1 MEPIIR
7 AQSLMKSFGAVTAA
21 RDVNVDILPGTISGL
36 IGTNGAGKT
45 TFINMITGYLKPDS
59 GSITLG
65 GQDLEEKEIVGLSSR
80 EITRLGV
87 VRSFQIP
94 QLFNALSALENL
106 ELALSAQKARGLK
119 GFALV
124 SEGEIEARAVE
135 LLREFGL
142 EDFAHSLAGTLPE
155 GIRKLLD
162 IAVAMVG
169 NPRVLFLDEP
179 TSGVAAEE
187 KFVIM
192 DRVIA
197 AARHAGVTV
206 LFVEHDMEIV
216 RRYSDRVLAFF
227 EGRVLIDGTPD
238 VVLSDAQVRTLII
251 GEDAVTGEAA
261 HA

>member
-1 MEPIIR
+1 MKPVIC
-7 AQSLMKSFGAVTAA
+7 AKGLMKSFGAVTAA

-59 GSITLG
+59 GSITLEG
-65 GQDLEEKEIVGLSSR
+65 KEIVGLTSR

-94 QLFNALSALENL
+94 QLFNALSAIENL
-106 ELALSAQKARGLK
+106 ELAIAAQSARGLA
-119 GFALV
+119 GFTLVNEDAVETRAL
-124 SEGEIEARAVE
+124 E

-142 EDFAHSLAGTLPE
+142 ESFAHALAGTLPE

-162 IAVAMVG
+162 IAVAMAG
-169 NPRVLFLDEP
+169 SPRVLFLDEP

-187 KFVIM
+187 KFAIM

-227 EGRVLIDGTPD
+227 EGRVLIDDAPD

-251 GEDAVTGEAA
+251 GEDKEAGEAA

>member
-1 MEPIIR
+1 MDPIIR
-7 AQSLMKSFGAVTAA
+7 AKSLMKSFGAVTAA

-59 GSITLG
+59 GSITLEG
-65 GQDLEEKEIVGLSSR
+65 KEIVGLSSR
-80 EITRLGV
+80 QITRLGV

-106 ELALSAQKARGLK
+106 ELALSAQKARGIE

-124 SEGEIEARAVE
+124 SEGEIALRATE
-135 LLREFGL
+135 LLQEFGL
-142 EDFAHSLAGTLPE
+142 EDFACSLAGTLPE

-187 KFVIM
+187 KFAIM

-238 VVLSDAQVRTLII
+238 VVLADEQVRTLII

>member
-1 MEPIIR
+1 MKPIVSTR
-7 AQSLMKSFGAVTAA
+7 NLMKQFGAVTAA
-21 RDVNVDILPGTISGL
+21 RDVCVDILSGTVSGL

-59 GSITLG
+59 GSIL
-65 GQDLEEKEIVGLSSR
+65 LEDREIVGLGPR
-80 EITRLGV
+80 DVMRLGV

-94 QLFNALSALENL
+94 QLFNALSARENL
-106 ELALSAQKARGLK
+106 ELALAAQEARGLA
-119 GFALV
+119 GFHQVSGTALTR
-124 SEGEIEARAVE
+124 GAEAQLA
-135 LLREFGL
+135 EFGL
-142 EDFAHSLAGTLPE
+142 EAFASSLAGTLPE

-169 NPRVLFLDEP
+169 KPRVLFLDEP

-187 KFVIM
+187 KFAIM

-197 AARHAGVTV
+197 AARAADVTI

-227 EGRVLIDGTPD
+227 EGAVLIDDTPAR
-238 VVLSDAQVRTLII
+238 VLADEKVRAYII
-251 GEDAVTGEAA
+251 GEETA

>member
-7 AQSLMKSFGAVTAA
+7 AQNLMKSFGAVTAA

-59 GSITLG
+59 GSIA
-65 GQDLEEKEIVGLSSR
+65 LEGKEIVGLSSR

-124 SEGEIEARAVE
+124 CEGEIEARAAE

-169 NPRVLFLDEP
+169 SPRVLFLDEP

>member
-1 MEPIIR
+1 MAPVIS
-7 AQSLMKSFGAVTAA
+7 AKGLMKSFGAVTAA
-21 RDVNVDILPGTISGL
+21 RDVNVEILPGTISGL

-59 GSITLG
+59 GSITLEG
-65 GQDLEEKEIVGLSSR
+65 KEIVGLTSR

-94 QLFNALSALENL
+94 QLFNALSAIENL
-106 ELALSAQKARGLK
+106 ELALAAQGARGVR

-124 SEGEIEARAVE
+124 DEHAVEARALE

-142 EDFAHSLAGTLPE
+142 ESFAHALAGTMPE

-162 IAVAMVG
+162 IAVAMAG
-169 NPRVLFLDEP
+169 SPRVLFLDEP

-187 KFVIM
+187 KFAIM

-227 EGRVLIDGTPD
+227 EGRVLIDGKPE

-251 GEDAVTGEAA
+251 GQDKETGEAT

>member
-1 MEPIIR
+1 
-7 AQSLMKSFGAVTAA
+7 MKSFGAVVAA

-45 TFINMITGYLKPDS
+45 TFINMLTGYLRPDS
-59 GSITLG
+59 GSITLDG
-65 GQDLEEKEIVGLSSR
+65 TEIVGLTSR

-87 VRSFQIP
+87 ARSFQIP
-94 QLFNALSALENL
+94 QLFNTLSAIESL
-106 ELALSAQKARGLK
+106 ELALAAQQARGLR

-124 SEGEIEARAVE
+124 SEDELEARAVE
-135 LLREFGL
+135 LLKEFGL
-142 EDFAHSLAGTLPE
+142 EGFANSLAGTLPE

-162 IAVAMVG
+162 IAIAMARS
-169 NPRVLFLDEP
+169 PRVLFLDEP

-187 KFVIM
+187 KFAIM

-197 AARHAGVTV
+197 AARHTGLTV

-227 EGRVLIDGTPD
+227 EGRVLIDDKPD
-238 VVLSDAQVRTLII
+238 VVLSDTQVRTLII
-251 GEDAVTGEAA
+251 GEEPA

>member
-1 MEPIIR
+1 MAAVIS
-7 AQSLMKSFGAVTAA
+7 AKGLMKSFGAVTAA
-21 RDVNVDILPGTISGL
+21 RDVNVDIRPGTISGL

-59 GSITLG
+59 GSIL
-65 GQDLEEKEIVGLSSR
+65 LEGKEIVGLTSR

-106 ELALSAQKARGLK
+106 ELAIAAQGARGLK

-124 SEGEIEARAVE
+124 NEDDVQARALD
-135 LLREFGL
+135 LLDEFGL
-142 EDFAHSLAGTLPE
+142 ESFAHSLAGTLPE

-162 IAVAMVG
+162 IAVAMAG

-187 KFVIM
+187 KFAIM

-227 EGRVLIDGTPD
+227 EGRVLIDDAPE

-251 GEDAVTGEAA
+251 GEEQDNKEAH